1 MQPSDGQSLEVLR
14 DTFEEL
20 LATAEPA
27 LDATLSFAALRG
39 LPLGI
44 GGLVGRDHE
53 VAGEVFGRRLEARA
67 RLDLRAADPA
77 ALDAAGRSA
86 IAALLDAS
94 PGELRRRGLLRLTLD
109 EAGPIGRPEAGGV
122 ERPLTFRLLFEH
134 RVSPEVEEDGVIP
147 EIVLKTAVDAP
158 AAPGGED
165 G

>member
-14 DTFEEL
+14 GTLEEL
-20 LATAEPA
+20 LATADPA
-27 LDATLSFAALRG
+27 LDATLSFSTLRG

-44 GGLVGRDHE
+44 GGLIGRDPE
-53 VAGEVFGRRLEARA
+53 VVGEVFGRRLEARA

-86 IAALLDAS
+86 IAALLDVS
-94 PGELRRRGLLRLTLD
+94 PGELRRRGLLRLALD

-134 RVSPEVEEDGVIP
+134 RVRPEVGAGGVIL
-147 EIVLKTAVDAP
+147 EIPLRTVVDAS